1 MESGLEI
8 PLLKLKFW
16 NKIYFYNFEPADFSL
31 STLKM
36 IDPRMERKGQHPTKQ
51 VNVNKMVLI
60 GDVYVGKTSI
70 ATRFENSL
78 KFPII
83 CSIDL

>member
-1 MESGLEI
+1 
-8 PLLKLKFW
+8 
-16 NKIYFYNFEPADFSL
+16 
-31 STLKM
+31 M

-70 ATRFENSL
+70 ATRFDNSL